1 MSAPWTIKENTS
13 AIVQV
18 GLTSDSDHIWKIVV
32 NLSAENGM
40 QADVKYPAPERWSK
54 EPSETDL
61 LDGCILPTEKQ
72 VDMLLANRRSSR
84 RGRRKRAAMYTHI
97 QKWNVLSIPWKFDG
111 KHTGREKQRIRS
123 AFKRWSDQTCIR
135 FREMGTNVKY
145 AGHHILVTKKKG

>member
-1 MSAPWTIKENTS
+1 VLAVDIAAYTIIED
-13 AIVQV
+13 IYIIPQ
-18 GLTSDSDHIWKIVV
+18 
-32 NLSAENGM
+32 
-40 QADVKYPAPERWSK
+40 YPAPERWSK

-111 KHTGREKQRIRS
+111 KHSERNYYDIAS
-123 AFKRWSDQTCIR
+123 NNI
-135 FREMGTNVKY
+135 MLN
-145 AGHHILVTKKKG
+145 